1 MKWHLTQKQTA
12 FGLLKKTA
20 SLPGRA
26 ANQDVLIDAYFYF
39 GHLTNCFPIP
49 VLTGKTK
56 NNKNISQGICSQH
69 METNPSVVLAGET
82 NLAVKGT
89 FETEESGKNSMC

>member
-1 MKWHLTQKQTA
+1 MYKPSVYQCM
-12 FGLLKKTA
+12 
-20 SLPGRA
+20 S
-26 ANQDVLIDAYFYF
+26 
-39 GHLTNCFPIP
+39 
-49 VLTGKTK
+49 K